1 MKIIFSFILLMGFF
15 LTTAIGQVGQQFPEL
30 KGETLDDHVKTIPA
44 DTKGKFTILALAYST
59 DAENDLSSWAS
70 PVYNK
75 FIAKTGMVDDLYD
88 INLYFVP
95 MFTGGNI
102 TMIGAAKRNMKKDTN
117 KDLYPYVLFYKGDI
131 DPYKETLKISK
142 KDTPYIFVL
151 DAAGK
156 VVYSTSGV
164 YTDKKMEEIED
175 IIE

>member
-1 MKIIFSFILLMGFF
+1 MKTLLYSAILSFIAFNSL
-15 LTTAIGQVGQQFPEL
+15 AQVGIQFPEL
-30 KGETLDDHVKTIPA
+30 KGETLDDHVKVIPA
-44 DTKGKFTILALAYST
+44 DTKGKFTILGLAYST
-59 DAENDLSSWAS
+59 DAENDLSSWVS

-88 INLYFVP
+88 VNLYFVP

-131 DPYKETLKISK
+131 DPYKESLKIVK

-156 VVYSTSGV
+156 VVYATSGQ